1 MNTTIETRLIRTS
14 RFGQVEVEESRVFR
28 FSEGLLGFG
37 HLREYARLQG
47 PASTPLEWLQSCE
60 DPEVAFL
67 IMNPLLF
74 KDDYRV
80 PVTGEELASLGLE
93 SPEAG
98 EVRVIL
104 VVPPNPA
111 LMTANL
117 QGPLVFNPVTRR
129 ARQLVLA
136 SPEFPLR
143 FRVFAD

>member
-1 MNTTIETRLIRTS
+1 VNTTLETRQIKTA
-14 RFGQVEVEESRVFR
+14 RFGAIEVDESRIFH

-37 HLREYARLQG
+37 HLHDYARLPG
-47 PASTPLEWLQSCE
+47 PDCTPLEWLQSCE
-60 DPEVAFL
+60 DPELAFL

-80 PVTGEELASLGLE
+80 PVTPEELDLLGLPG
-93 SPEAG
+93 PEAG

-104 VVPPNPA
+104 VVPQNPA

-117 QGPLVFNPVTRR
+117 QGPLVFNPATRR
-129 ARQLVLA
+129 ARKLVLA
-136 SPEFPLR
+136 GPEFVTR